1 MTVTSAP
8 ASVTADTENVKL
20 EVNGEKEVGA
30 EVKLLVPMASPSNAI
45 QWESDNESV
54 VSVEASSEDGTRA
67 VLTGND
73 IGAAAVTASYTETIN
88 GKEYTVSDSNDIASV
103 VQSAVSEC
111 DVLYIP
117 TDNTM
122 AGNTE
127 SINNIALPAGVP
139 IIAGEEGICSGC
151 GVATLS
157 ISYYDLG
164 AKAAEM
170 AYDILVNGKKPAEMP
185 IEYLTDGLVPKYN
198 ADIAEALGVTI
209 PEGMEPVA

>member
-73 IGAAAVTASYTETIN
+73 IGAA
-88 GKEYTVSDSNDIASV
+88 
-103 VQSAVSEC
+103 
-111 DVLYIP
+111 
-117 TDNTM
+117 
-122 AGNTE
+122 
-127 SINNIALPAGVP
+127 
-139 IIAGEEGICSGC
+139 
-151 GVATLS
+151 
-157 ISYYDLG
+157 ISL
-164 AKAAEM
+164 
-170 AYDILVNGKKPAEMP
+170 
-185 IEYLTDGLVPKYN
+185 
-198 ADIAEALGVTI
+198 
-209 PEGMEPVA
+209 

>member
-1 MTVTSAP
+1 M
-8 ASVTADTENVKL
+8 
-20 EVNGEKEVGA
+20 
-30 EVKLLVPMASPSNAI
+30 
-45 QWESDNESV
+45 
-54 VSVEASSEDGTRA
+54 
-67 VLTGND
+67 
-73 IGAAAVTASYTETIN
+73 TASYTETIN

-151 GVATLS
+151 GDQEIQRLHSRIT
-157 ISYYDLG
+157 G
-164 AKAAEM
+164 AFGHNIEQF
-170 AYDILVNGKKPAEMP
+170 P
-185 IEYLTDGLVPKYN
+185 IGLVVPNLGNRFSHKINDADTPKEYRN
-198 ADIAEALGVTI
+198 LVIS
-209 PEGMEPVA
+209 